1 MSSADKGE
9 FEEALQSYSRFIEQ
23 KSLDKRRRP
32 GKNFVNPDSR
42 QFPVK
47 SECVFSIFGT
57 FSEGK
62 FQTKQSFHWRFL
74 RGKESIW
81 GCCLLLFFLLLR
93 VSQLCIRFLT
103 IFVTSLILYTFISF
117 LIFIVFIQFCGFFK
131 GLKYIHCIGNIWK
144 SAVFGVKKV

>member
-47 SECVFSIFGT
+47 SECVFSTFGT

-62 FQTKQSFHWRFL
+62 FLDKAVLSL
-74 RGKESIW
+74 AVLEGKGEHL
-81 GCCLLLFFLLLR
+81 GLLFTS
-93 VSQLCIRFLT
+93 VFLT
-103 IFVTSLILYTFISF
+103 FEGESTLYTFF
-117 LIFIVFIQFCGFFK
+117 DIFCK
-131 GLKYIHCIGNIWK
+131 
-144 SAVFGVKKV
+144 

>member
-1 MSSADKGE
+1 MLTEKTFKKIVKFNFKHSRAWTWLADWSDFHCYDSVTKKRVSSADKGE

-47 SECVFSIFGT
+47 SECVFWIFGT

-62 FQTKQSFHWRFL
+62 FQTKRSFHWRFL
-74 RGKESIW
+74 RE
-81 GCCLLLFFLLLR
+81 R
-93 VSQLCIRFLT
+93 R
-103 IFVTSLILYTFISF
+103 
-117 LIFIVFIQFCGFFK
+117 
-131 GLKYIHCIGNIWK
+131 
-144 SAVFGVKKV
+144 AFGVVVYFCFSYFWGWVNFVYVFDNFC